1 MIKVGDLVES
11 LFAERYG
18 QIGTVI
24 GIEERLSTVTDSIN
38 IYTEVLWAGV
48 TKPAWSA
55 IETINKIDENEY
67 TQLK

>member
-18 QIGTVI
+18 QIGAVI
-24 GIEERLSTVTDSIN
+24 GIEERPSAVTDSIN
-38 IYTEVLWAGV
+38 IYTEVLWAGTV
-48 TKPAWSA
+48 KPAWSP

-67 TQLK
+67 T